1 MLLPLFIMNYCKSPH
16 VLFRDYPNFGYLTD
30 NRNFGYDTAIKS
42 SRKIGDRIISKVGSV
57 IYSIL
62 NEQPQSLKEISEKL
76 SQIFTD
82 VPLQILEND
91 ANDFLTELSSD
102 GFVICLEDA
111 KCEDADNWFSYANLE
126 NRSVQENTIS
136 KSSDSFDSNWF
147 ANYRL
152 TRLHL
157 NISSACNEH
166 CIHCYFPNHTKRETM
181 SKELFNEIIAQCKK
195 LNVLNITMSGGEPM
209 LNPNLAFFI
218 QKGREANF
226 SINILSNLIFLTDD
240 LIEEFKNT
248 PLLSVQTSLYS
259 LNEDIH
265 DSITGVKGSCN
276 RTKNAIEKL
285 YELNIPMQI
294 NCPIMKQNKNSFQ
307 NVLDWAKSLNIE
319 ASSDYMLFGCFDGSR
334 KNLHCRLELD
344 EIESLIEE
352 MHTTGDINSNMDKSP
367 SQSSICPVC
376 YSSLCIS
383 PLGKIYPC
391 EGWQSYILGD
401 VRHSSIKDVW
411 ENSPDVLSLR
421 DLTIKDFPQC
431 MNCENKDYCSICL
444 IRNVNESDTLDCRDL
459 NPYFCA
465 IAKIKRQ
472 IANNNRQ
479 F

>member
-1 MLLPLFIMNYCKSPH
+1 MNYCKSPH

-111 KCEDADNWFSYANLE
+111 DCEYTDNWFSYANLE
-126 NRSVQENTIS
+126 NHSVQENAINQN
-136 KSSDSFDSNWF
+136 SDSFDSNWF

-157 NISSACNEH
+157 NISSACNER
-166 CIHCYFPNHTKRETM
+166 CTHCYFPYHTKRETM
-181 SKELFNEIIAQCKK
+181 SKELFNEIIAQCKN

-240 LIEEFKNT
+240 LIEEFKKT

-307 NVLDWAKSLNIE
+307 DVLDWAKSLNIE

-334 KNLHCRLELD
+334 KNLRCRLELH

-352 MHTTGDINSNMDKSP
+352 MHPNGDINSNKDKSP

-401 VRHSSIKDVW
+401 VRHSSIKDIW

-421 DLTIKDFPQC
+421 NLTINDFPQC

-444 IRNVNESDTLDCRDL
+444 IRIVNESDTLDCRDL

-472 IANNNRQ
+472 IANKNRQ